1 MIAGALALLRLVA
14 ANLIPVLAI
23 AGAGTILWM
32 RAELVEIRAERARL
46 DQQLVQAEADLRQA
60 AETAAVHR
68 AHIERMAAEDAAWA
82 QLTRD
87 LQSMEGRDAP
97 LSDHNRAVAGRLWP

>member
-46 DQQLVQAEADLRQA
+46 DQQLVQAEADLR
-60 AETAAVHR
+60 R
-68 AHIERMAAEDAAWA
+68 G
-82 QLTRD
+82 
-87 LQSMEGRDAP
+87 GRDRRRP
-97 LSDHNRAVAGRLWP
+97 PRPYRADGGRGCRTGAADP